1 MGRVVILFMTQTPS
15 FSGICCWIIP
25 LLFFIAFYPHLNQL
39 LLHELDIVIDILSI
53 DNKTER
59 LKFRILLNNL
69 NGQWPFLRKKISFLS
84 YPSLCF
90 KARFFTK
97 PLIWKYYFYPQAN
110 ETIITR
116 KALHLPSFWK
126 WGFLLWAPWPFKE
139 TGSILCRIALWG
151 CFGTTAFTRKL
162 GRKLFPKQS
171 HDAIRHNTNLQWPT
185 TFKYTHTFYPPGPG
199 WSKVG

>member
-69 NGQWPFLRKKISFLS
+69 NGQWPFLRKKNLLS
-84 YPSLCF
+84 
-90 KARFFTK
+90 
-97 PLIWKYYFYPQAN
+97 
-110 ETIITR
+110 E
-116 KALHLPSFWK
+116 LP
-126 WGFLLWAPWPFKE
+126 
-139 TGSILCRIALWG
+139 
-151 CFGTTAFTRKL
+151 
-162 GRKLFPKQS
+162 
-171 HDAIRHNTNLQWPT
+171 
-185 TFKYTHTFYPPGPG
+185 
-199 WSKVG
+199 